1 MNTKMKCAGMFLA
14 CMFANAYTDGQTANC
29 HVTMPTDTISTEIMK
44 MIPVDKKLLVDEII
58 LLVQPYL
65 SQEEMTRLTSLLQDL
80 VSKITLHTLAS
91 IHDKLNTDIMVFG
104 AYAFLGMQPSLPD
117 SPLLNSSSQQLEESL
132 EKILEKICLSQYEEF
147 IRKNAGSLSKII
159 RATLEKE
166 LPSCLQSL
174 IDVLATI
181 NKLEQPAK
189 LQAVLAGFLAN
200 HSDALLTL

>member
-14 CMFANAYTDGQTANC
+14 CMFANAYTDGKTANC
-29 HVTMPTDTISTEIMK
+29 HVTMPTDTISTEIMQ
-44 MIPVDKKLLVDEII
+44 MIPEDKKLLVDEII
-58 LLVQPYL
+58 LLVQRYL

-91 IHDKLNTDIMVFG
+91 IHDKLKTDIMVFG
-104 AYAFLGMQPSLPD
+104 TCALFGMQPSLPD
-117 SPLLNSSSQQLEESL
+117 SSLNSSSQQLEESL

-181 NKLEQPAK
+181 NKLEHPAK
-189 LQAVLAGFLAN
+189 LQAVLADFLAN